1 MKKTKIRIFAVMFM
15 AVLCMT
21 AFSTTAFASGGD
33 QHDAGP
39 NLPVGDATPKEPD
52 ETPVPLTPEG
62 NLTLVDDLE
71 RTDEIDKQFITA
83 VSKNGNY
90 FYLVIDR
97 AGKEDNVYLLN
108 MVDEADLLALM
119 VDTPTQPKVCS
130 CKDKCE
136 IGIVNAD
143 CSLCSTDKNNCI
155 GKSPE
160 VAEPTE
166 PQPEKDK
173 GSPIGIVVLL
183 LIFALVGGGTFYY
196 LKVVKDKSKPQRNPN
211 MNEYDFGD
219 DEDDEDDYVYEPTA
233 EEQEETAEESEDD
246 VE

>member
-1 MKKTKIRIFAVMFM
+1 MKKTKIRIFSALLM

-21 AFSTTAFASGGD
+21 AFSTTAFAGG
-33 QHDAGP
+33 GEGYTEP
-39 NLPVGDATPKEPD
+39 TPEVT
-52 ETPVPLTPEG
+52 ETPPPSVPLTPEG

-119 VDTPTQPKVCS
+119 EDVPTEPKTCS

-136 IGIVNAD
+136 VGAVNAD
-143 CSLCSTDKNNCI
+143 CSVCSTNRADCT
-155 GKSPE
+155 GK
-160 VAEPTE
+160 ALEPTETAE
-166 PQPEKDK
+166 PQPEKEK
-173 GSPIGIVVLL
+173 GNPMGIMALL
-183 LIFALVGGGTFYY
+183 LVFGLVVGGAFYY
-196 LKVVKDKSKPQRNPN
+196 FKVVKNKAKPQSNPN
-211 MNEYDFGD
+211 VNEYDYSD
-219 DEDDEDDYVYEPTA
+219 DEDDDEYDYEPTP
-233 EEQEETAEESEDD
+233 EEQEDNADESEVDT
-246 VE
+246 E

>member
-1 MKKTKIRIFAVMFM
+1 MKKTKIRIFAVMLM
-15 AVLCMT
+15 AMLCMT
-21 AFSTTAFASGGD
+21 AFSTTAFAGGGD
-33 QHDAGP
+33 QRDAGP
-39 NLPVGDATPKEPD
+39 NSPVGDATPKESA
-52 ETPVPLTPEG
+52 ETLVPLTPEG

-119 VDTPTQPKVCS
+119 EDEDGKTPTPTCRCS
-130 CKDKCE
+130 DKCE
-136 IGIVNAD
+136 MGKVNTACD
-143 CSLCSTDKNNCI
+143 LCKTDTSRCN
-155 GKSPE
+155 GKAP
-160 VAEPTE
+160 EPTEPAE

-173 GSPIGIVVLL
+173 GNPMGIVVLL
-183 LIFALVGGGTFYY
+183 LIFALVGGSAFYY
-196 LKVVKDKSKPQRNPN
+196 FKVVKNKAKPQSNPN
-211 MNEYDFGD
+211 MNEYDFS
-219 DEDDEDDYVYEPTA
+219 DDEDDYVYEPTA

>member
-1 MKKTKIRIFAVMFM
+1 MKKTKIRTFTVMFM
-15 AVLCMT
+15 AVLCMS

-33 QHDAGP
+33 QRDAGP
-39 NLPVGDATPKEPD
+39 NSPVSDATPKEPA

-119 VDTPTQPKVCS
+119 EDTPTQPKVCS

-136 IGIVNAD
+136 IGVVNAD
-143 CSLCSTDKNNCI
+143 CSICSTDKNNCT

-160 VAEPTE
+160 VTE
-166 PQPEKDK
+166 STELQSEKDK
-173 GSPIGIVVLL
+173 GNPMGIVVLL
-183 LIFALVGGGTFYY
+183 LIFALVSGGAFYY
-196 LKVVKDKSKPQRNPN
+196 LRVVKNKSKPQSNPN
-211 MNEYDFGD
+211 MNEYDFSD

-233 EEQEETAEESEDD
+233 EEQEKTAEESEDD

>member
-1 MKKTKIRIFAVMFM
+1 MKKTKIRIFAVMLM

-33 QHDAGP
+33 QRDAGL
-39 NLPVGDATPKEPD
+39 NSPVGDETPKEPA
-52 ETPVPLTPEG
+52 ETPIPLTPEG

-119 VDTPTQPKVCS
+119 EDTPTQPKVCS

-136 IGIVNAD
+136 IGVVNSD
-143 CSLCSTDKNNCI
+143 CPLCSTDKNNCT
-155 GKSPE
+155 GKSSE

-173 GSPIGIVVLL
+173 GNPMGIVALL
-183 LIFALVGGGTFYY
+183 LIFALVGGSAFYY
-196 LKVVKDKSKPQRNPN
+196 FKVVKNKAKPQSNPN
-211 MNEYDFGD
+211 MNEYDFSD
-219 DEDDEDDYVYEPTA
+219 DEDDEDDFVYEPTA